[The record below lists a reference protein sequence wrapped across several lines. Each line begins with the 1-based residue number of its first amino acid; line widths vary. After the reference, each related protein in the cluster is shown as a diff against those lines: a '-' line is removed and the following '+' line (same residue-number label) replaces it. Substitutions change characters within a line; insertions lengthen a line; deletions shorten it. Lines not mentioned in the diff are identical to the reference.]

1 MNTRIQ
7 VGIRLRPFLDTEIG
21 KGYQNSKI
29 KVDKSQGKISVF
41 DNHSNNNRVFEFD
54 HIFDQQTS
62 QNQVYEECKVTEMVA
77 RVLDGFHSTIFAYG
91 QTGSGKTYTMEG
103 KHESGNYV
111 SDEMK
116 GIVAR
121 AFDDLFTMIPKLK
134 SQTKKDYNVT
144 CSFLQIYNE
153 KIYDLLSHH
162 SQFAKNSDVNNIVN
176 QQGGTAAAA
185 AAGIAPQGLKL
196 RWNAREQFQVE
207 NLFVFDIKNPKEA
220 QNYFLQG
227 VKNRITAQHKL
238 NMTSSRSH
246 TIFTITVQ
254 TYSEQG
260 AHETTSK
267 LQLVDLAGS
276 ERISLTGTEGK
287 MAKESIDINK
297 SLFTLRQVITA
308 LSEINQNT
316 NNNNAFN
323 STQPIGQTTQGQMQ
337 STQLQQTQ
345 QLDQNTKIQHIP
357 YRDSKLTSL
366 LKQSIGGNCYCLM
379 MACIVPNDAF
389 SDENISTLFYAS
401 KATYIK
407 NQPVKNEDPN
417 KLILA
422 EVNKQNI
429 NLRSELEKANSH
441 IAFLT
446 AALEKSEKNNA
457 ILKQR
462 NADLLKQLEDK
473 PGSANQ
479 PKKDSEIKDLN
490 QTATSFQVGG
500 GLSEQFVKEQI
511 HFQQQ
516 QEQFKQQQ
524 QAQIQQQKQFEQ
536 QMMMKFSQ
544 NVQKQND
551 LDPSGA
557 STAFNSA
564 HNYESIRQSI
574 PFSNTQYQKQQ
585 TGVGFVR
592 HSADTPTNS
601 NANKI
606 NTNITNQQQAQISN
620 ENKLYYTQMDYD
632 NFSDR
637 LIESINLSRQLLES
651 NKELRQQTDEFKQ
664 KALTCEKELTD
675 LITENQELREQI
687 DQLMSQKGSKVTRNN
702 SSSKEN
708 RRNLTRR
715 NTANDE
721 EKDYNQDVSENDQVQ
736 QSIQQ
741 QNQDSEK
748 FQKHAV
754 GGSIPPRYPKKK
766 KTDNNQYTDD
776 QDIQD
781 IQELVH
787 EENLDT
793 QQADMSI
800 SSLKRN
806 VNKIQTQQSQRGK
819 SSNNNS
825 DVQNNNS
832 YHNQTKNELIQE
844 ILELRHNQLVLE
856 KKIKSYD
863 ADRNQIKS
871 SSGQAT
877 IPAGNNNVANSG
889 ISSNSAGKNQQQT
902 TPNSKQNYVFY
913 SSNKKRGASQHQQ
926 SLPKSNNKSL
936 SMQLQDE
943 FAPSQTLHST
953 PMTATSS
960 MSGTK
965 GVNYL
970 NRTQQEFNISNPN
983 QPSSTTAAQNTQHSS
998 LDVNNAALYTNK
1010 QGMDSIPTNFGR
1022 YTYYQQNFHNLDKLQ
1037 QQQMVKFQQSQ
1048 NQANQQENYKFLS
1061 TGRNTLSNISSQYQD
1076 FTNESPITHSNE
1088 QGQKRVPSQGAP
1100 SVKSKRSNS
1109 LTKNQI
1115 NLLNINNN
1123 NNQTNNNNISYNNQ
1137 KGAYDFYQGN
1147 VGKEQIILGNPNT
1160 GITYTKIKNQYPNS
1174 GNSNNSNPAVILNS
1188 SSNDE
1193 NQNKLKNAQLTQ
1205 DQNKLKGKS
1214 GTSTKI
1220 NAVNN

>member
-54 HIFDQQTS
+54 HIFDQQTT

-121 AFDDLFTMIPKLK
+121 AFEDLFTMIPKLK
-134 SQTKKDYNVT
+134 SQTNKDYNVT

-162 SQFAKNSDVNNIVN
+162 SQFAKNSDVNNTVNAN
-176 QQGGTAAAA
+176 QQGVAAAA

-220 QNYFLQG
+220 QHYFLQG

-254 TYSEQG
+254 TYSQQG

-323 STQPIGQTTQGQMQ
+323 STQPIGQTAQGQTL

-462 NADLLKQLEDK
+462 NAELLKQLEEK

-479 PKKDSEIKDLN
+479 PKIDSEVKDFN

-500 GLSEQFVKEQI
+500 GLSEQFMKEQI

-516 QEQFKQQQ
+516 QEQFKLQQ

-544 NVQKQND
+544 NGQKQNEQ
-551 LDPSGA
+551 DPSDA
-557 STAFNSA
+557 STAFNQA

-574 PFSNTQYQKQQ
+574 PFTNTQYQKQQ
-585 TGVGFVR
+585 TGIGFVR
-592 HSADTPTNS
+592 HSVDTPTNS
-601 NANKI
+601 NAIK
-606 NTNITNQQQAQISN
+606 NQQYNTSQQQTQANN

-637 LIESINLSRQLLES
+637 LIESITLVRQLLES
-651 NKELRQQTDEFKQ
+651 NKELRQQTDDYKQ
-664 KALTCEKELTD
+664 KAQSCERELSDLTA
-675 LITENQELREQI
+675 ENQELREQLE
-687 DQLMSQKGSKVTRNN
+687 QFTSQKGIKVTRNN

-708 RRNLTRR
+708 RKNLTRR

-721 EKDYNQDVSENDQVQ
+721 EKEYNQDLSENDQVQ
-736 QSIQQ
+736 QNLQL
-741 QNQDSEK
+741 QNQESDAQK
-748 FQKHAV
+748 QQKHAI

-800 SSLKRN
+800 SSLQRN
-806 VNKIQTQQSQRGK
+806 VNKTQTQQSQRGK
-819 SSNNNS
+819 NNNN

-844 ILELRHNQLVLE
+844 ILELRHNQLILE

-871 SSGQAT
+871 SQGQAN
-877 IPAGNNNVANSG
+877 ISAGNNNIVNSG
-889 ISSNSAGKNQQQT
+889 ISSNSAGKNQQQM

-913 SSNKKRGASQHQQ
+913 SSNKKRGSSQNQQ
-926 SLPKSNNKSL
+926 QLPKSNNKSL
-936 SMQLQDE
+936 SMQLQDD

-960 MSGTK
+960 LSGTK

-970 NRTQQEFNISNPN
+970 NRTYN
-983 QPSSTTAAQNTQHSS
+983 
-998 LDVNNAALYTNK
+998 
-1010 QGMDSIPTNFGR
+1010 
-1022 YTYYQQNFHNLDKLQ
+1022 
-1037 QQQMVKFQQSQ
+1037 
-1048 NQANQQENYKFLS
+1048 
-1061 TGRNTLSNISSQYQD
+1061 
-1076 FTNESPITHSNE
+1076 
-1088 QGQKRVPSQGAP
+1088 
-1100 SVKSKRSNS
+1100 
-1109 LTKNQI
+1109 
-1115 NLLNINNN
+1115 
-1123 NNQTNNNNISYNNQ
+1123 NNQ
-1137 KGAYDFYQGN
+1137 KGTYDFYQGN
-1147 VGKEQIILGNPNT
+1147 IGKEQIIIGNPNT
-1160 GITYTKIKNQYPNS
+1160 GITYTKIKNAYPNS
-1174 GNSNNSNPAVILNS
+1174 GNSNGSNPAAILNS

-1193 NQNKLKNAQLTQ
+1193 NSNKLKNTQLTQ

-1214 GTSTKI
+1214 GTSAKI
-1220 NAVNN
+1220 NVVNN